1 MSSKMS
7 FDARGKKSPS
17 TSPASRAE
25 VNLRIYRDSIISC
38 FDVETFDMEGSSDF
52 PATVLK
58 SEAEF
63 AQHVYDEYVFPI
75 LKDKVRCTESFQDS
89 V

>member
-1 MSSKMS
+1 MSAKVS

-38 FDVETFDMEGSSDF
+38 LDVEKFDMECSSDF
-52 PATVLK
+52 PSTLLN

-63 AQHVYDEYVFPI
+63 AQHVYDEYIFPI
-75 LKDKVRCTESFQDS
+75 LKDKVRCRISL
-89 V
+89 